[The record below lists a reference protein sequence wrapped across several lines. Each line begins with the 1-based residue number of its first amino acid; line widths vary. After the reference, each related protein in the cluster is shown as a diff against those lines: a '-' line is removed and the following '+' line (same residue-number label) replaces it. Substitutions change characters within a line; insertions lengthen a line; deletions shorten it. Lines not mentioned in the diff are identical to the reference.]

1 MRRSAPTLLFAR
13 CCAALAL
20 FAAAC
25 TARPAGAAVTNP
37 GNGHAYHV
45 SEGFMTWAEAQA
57 WATSLGGYLVTITS
71 GTEDAWMQANLGIG
85 AGYYWIG
92 GRDPVEGTFEW
103 VTAEPFVYQNF
114 LPGEPDD
121 DIAFGGNGD
130 CLALSA
136 MDWKWLDTN
145 GDFVGFVNGA
155 IAEVPATTGVDGRAD
170 AGGALR
176 LAAQPSVA
184 RAVTRIGFEL
194 PRAASVR
201 CRVFD
206 SGGRCVR
213 VLDAG
218 ERAAGRHELAWDTRD
233 AGAREVRPGLY
244 LVQVEAGGTRA
255 SCKVFVVR

>member
-1 MRRSAPTLLFAR
+1 MRTTVPTRRFTR
-13 CCAALAL
+13 WCAVLAL
-20 FAAAC
+20 FATAC
-25 TARPAGAAVTNP
+25 TAQPAGAAVTNP
-37 GNGHAYHV
+37 GNGHTYHV
-45 SEGFMTWAEAQA
+45 SEDFTTWAAAQA

-71 GTEDAWMQANLGIG
+71 GSEDAWLQANLGIG

-103 VTAEPFVYQNF
+103 VSAEPFVYQNF

-121 DIAFGGNGD
+121 DVALGGGGD

-145 GDFVGFVNGA
+145 GEFVGFVSGA
-155 IAEVPATTGVDGRAD
+155 IAEVPATTGV
-170 AGGALR
+170 AGPAAAGTGVR
-176 LAAQPSVA
+176 LSAQPSVA
-184 RAVTRIGFEL
+184 RGITRIGFEL
-194 PRAASVR
+194 PRAADVR

-233 AGAREVRPGLY
+233 TGAREVRPGLY
-244 LVQVEAGGTRA
+244 LVQVEAGGARA